1 MTAKQFHAA
10 LKKLNLSVYASGPAL
25 CISRRQAQRYASGD
39 TAVPPAIAKLLRALI
54 ALGRVDV

>member
-1 MTAKQFHAA
+1 MTPKQFHTA
-10 LKKLNLSVYASGPAL
+10 LEKLNLSVYASGPAL

-39 TAVPPAIAKLLRALI
+39 TPVPPSIAKLLRALI